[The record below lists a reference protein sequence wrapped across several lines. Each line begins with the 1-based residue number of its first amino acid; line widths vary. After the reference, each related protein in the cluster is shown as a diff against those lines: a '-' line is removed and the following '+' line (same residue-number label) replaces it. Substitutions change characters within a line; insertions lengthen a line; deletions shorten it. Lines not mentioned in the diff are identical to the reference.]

1 MAEKFTI
8 AIVHGHSKA
17 FVSVKKC
24 IKELGFKPRILKE
37 EYTAAN
43 IFTRFRKLIWND
55 IHCVVVLLTGDDKLP
70 QNKLRARQNV
80 IFELGYCFGS
90 FDKIGNSSG
99 FKAEN
104 AIIVI
109 EEDGIELFAD
119 IHGLTTIKFDRG
131 KLSRKKQAIILALQS
146 SYDTAKTHYD
156 LK

>member
-17 FVSVKKC
+17 FVSVKKW

-70 QNKLRARQNV
+70 KNKLRARQNV
-80 IFELGYCFGS
+80 IFELGYSFGS
-90 FDKIGNSSG
+90 FDMIDDSSS

-119 IHGLTTIKFDRG
+119 IHGLTTIKFERG
-131 KLSRKKQAIILALQS
+131 KLSKKKQAILLALQS
-146 SYDTAKTHYD
+146 SYDTAKTYYD